1 MTTTTL
7 TRIPGFLD
15 DVLHQAQWRA
25 EKAAEYPDDERN
37 ANAAAHLEAL
47 AAWLRHGASDDLL
60 VALNMTLDRLYADPD
75 WSFSFVPGVTDRL
88 GRLGFYRLTPG
99 RFGIGA
105 GPAPGPAVFDAEM
118 MDLIKVINEYL
129 EPEEE
134 TVEDQIRAA
143 ATDYVEKLT
152 ELEEE
157 YLKEKEE
164 AFYEDDED
172 PDAKDKLAEEWEA
185 QRAEERREFF
195 EMVKQ
200 AEADAWREVR
210 P

>member
-7 TRIPGFLD
+7 THIPGFLD

-37 ANAAAHLEAL
+37 ANAAAHLKAL
-47 AAWLRHGASDDLL
+47 AAWLRHGAPDETL
-60 VALNMTLDRLYADPD
+60 VALDISLGDLYADPD
-75 WSFSFVPGVTDRL
+75 CNLSFQPGVTDRL
-88 GRLGFYRLTPG
+88 GRLGFYSKVVSTPTQ
-99 RFGIGA
+99 FEADIQ
-105 GPAPGPAVFDAEM
+105 E
-118 MDLIKVINEYL
+118 LIDEIREHL

-164 AFYEDDED
+164 AFYEDAEVDD
-172 PDAKDKLAEEWEA
+172 DDSDAKDKQAEEWEA
-185 QRAEERREFF
+185 QRTEERREFF

-200 AEADAWREVR
+200 AEADAWREAR